1 MKVVAGGLWAGPVA
15 VGLKSV
21 LVVDNEAEHCL
32 RIRQELRHLNLRNHV
47 RCVTSAAEMISY
59 LNGFAQFH
67 DREEY
72 PLPALLLVD
81 LNLPLVDGFIVV
93 EWIRSHER
101 FCHIPIVVMGRPNQ
115 VGALEAAVKVGAD
128 AFMIKPFNRA
138 QFEWIVMKMPVLLEF
153 NWNDAFIDQPLQN
166 RPV

>member
-1 MKVVAGGLWAGPVA
+1 MKVVAGRSRAGQVSA
-15 VGLKSV
+15 GLKSV
-21 LVVDNEAEHCL
+21 LVVDNEAEHCI
-32 RIRQELRHLNLRNHV
+32 RIRQELNDINLRNHV

-72 PLPALLLVD
+72 PLPAVMLVD
-81 LNLPLVDGFIVV
+81 LNLPLVDGFIVI
-93 EWIRSHER
+93 EWIRSHEG
-101 FCHIPIVVMGRPNQ
+101 FCRIPIVVMGRPDQ

-128 AFMIKPFNRA
+128 AFMVKPFNRA

-153 NWNDAFIDQPLQN
+153 NWNDAP
-166 RPV
+166 